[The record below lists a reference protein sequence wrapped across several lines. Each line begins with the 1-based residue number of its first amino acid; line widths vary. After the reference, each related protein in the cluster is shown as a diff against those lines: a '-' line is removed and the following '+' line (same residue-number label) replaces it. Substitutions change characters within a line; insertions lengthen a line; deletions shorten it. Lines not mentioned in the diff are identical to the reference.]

1 MKNLFLGIFL
11 LVFLTGCSPEIWK
24 VVASEK
30 NMPSNILEIKKDPS
44 ESPNIDS
51 LVIKV
56 TNAEQLTEAW
66 DYFSME
72 KKTPKAD
79 FDTYDYYFVSI
90 RESSSCPY
98 KLKDVTVNDSNEEIN
113 FYFRQKAGSCNSD
126 ATPRTVLVEV
136 EKNDAI
142 RLENASIIY
151 HSGNRETR
159 TTEIIRGIE

>member
-1 MKNLFLGIFL
+1 MKSFFMGILL
-11 LVFLTGCSPEIWK
+11 LVFITGCSTEIRK

-30 NMPSNILEIKKDPS
+30 NMPSNILDLKREPS

-98 KLKDVTVNDSNEEIN
+98 KLKDVTVNDSNKEIN
-113 FYFRQKAGSCNSD
+113 FYFREKAGSCNAN
-126 ATPRTVLVEV
+126 ATPQ
-136 EKNDAI
+136 N
-142 RLENASIIY
+142 
-151 HSGNRETR
+151 G
-159 TTEIIRGIE
+159 RG